1 MRLAIPIW
9 ENKVS
14 PLLDTASKFLII
26 EVDKRK
32 EISRYI
38 TPVVKQDLSERC
50 QQLKENGVD
59 ILICGALSRKLA
71 NMIITSGIIVF
82 PEISGA
88 VDEIIRA
95 YSKGT
100 LLSPKFSLPGHGR
113 KGE

>member
-1 MRLAIPIW
+1 MRLAIPVW

-38 TPVVKQDLSERC
+38 TPVVKRDVFERC
-50 QQLKENGVD
+50 QKLKENGVD
-59 ILICGALSRKLA
+59 VLICGAVSRELS
-71 NMIITSGIIVF
+71 NMIVTSGIVVF
-82 PEISGA
+82 PEISG
-88 VDEIIRA
+88 VIDEILKA

-100 LLSPKFSLPGHGR
+100 LLSPKFSLPGHGKNR
-113 KGE
+113 E